1 MEDRSHIGSL
11 NPSRGNDSR
20 DCRSG
25 PFRNI
30 SANDA
35 GYGTLSPSLS
45 LLSNHDVPGF
55 YAPSFRIIRERNER
69 GPRNQ
74 ISAEMC
80 PWDTKAGQS
89 FEGFVL
95 GWRILLSCPDVS
107 PEGLLNRGYNRPRLE
122 SSWRTMKS
130 SECGSISRI
139 EIFFSHRVARM
150 SKSFLLPLP
159 TNEECR
165 LI

>member
-1 MEDRSHIGSL
+1 M
-11 NPSRGNDSR
+11 RG
-20 DCRSG
+20 
-25 PFRNI
+25 
-30 SANDA
+30 
-35 GYGTLSPSLS
+35 TVPSLPLS
-45 LLSNHDVPGF
+45 VLSNHDVPGF

-150 SKSFLLPLP
+150 SKLPFLLS
-159 TNEECR
+159 NER
-165 LI
+165 RVSIDLIWKGDYLLFYPKPKIRYSNNKLITIRELR

>member
-1 MEDRSHIGSL
+1 MGRFAIFRPTMRGTVPSL
-11 NPSRGNDSR
+11 P
-20 DCRSG
+20 
-25 PFRNI
+25 
-30 SANDA
+30 
-35 GYGTLSPSLS
+35 LS

-150 SKSFLLPLP
+150 SKLPFLLPLP
-159 TNEECR
+159 SNER
-165 LI
+165 RVSIDLI